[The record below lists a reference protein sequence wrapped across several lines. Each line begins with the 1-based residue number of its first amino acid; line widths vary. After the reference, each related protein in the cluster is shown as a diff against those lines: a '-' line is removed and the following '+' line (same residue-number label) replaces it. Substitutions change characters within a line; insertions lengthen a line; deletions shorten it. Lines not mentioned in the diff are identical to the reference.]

1 MFTCKGV
8 VIGYNSP
15 LWKHKKK
22 EEKTRKTIC
31 SLNSEKQWKYFF
43 LIIKKVVFE
52 NTKNTKNKNTPPF
65 PRQVFCI
72 FYFQEQKT
80 VFENMNQTEPKTLF
94 KNCLFLIIFTQK
106 IKFDGFT
113 TEAIF
118 FENLFRK
125 LFASNTR

>member
-1 MFTCKGV
+1 MNTFFS
-8 VIGYNSP
+8 YS
-15 LWKHKKK
+15 KKK
-22 EEKTRKTIC
+22 WFLRIRKIQKIKTHPTF
-31 SLNSEKQWKYFF
+31 LNKFF
-43 LIIKKVVFE
+43 CV
-52 NTKNTKNKNTPPF
+52 
-65 PRQVFCI
+65 
-72 FYFQEQKT
+72 FYFQKQKT
-80 VFENMNQTEPKTLF
+80 VHENKKQTDPKALF